1 MPHPLSANPNKY
13 NQPANYTGL
22 IPWPIYLAL
31 QNKFAQYLYESDRD
45 WVRRISASIMK
56 APDQILAK
64 DLMHFSSNDFK
75 SELLSKVKSKD
86 WGAAAVKRDELMD
99 GLNRVATRQ
108 VYSGG
113 DKGVAAKQVGLNP
126 SALAIKGQNA
136 ESRAKSLVDK
146 LIASTNVDTPD
157 NGSVFWNGID
167 ARKLVH
173 YIEKWNKASPGM
185 FGQLE
190 ATTDVR
196 LVDGQFVWNNSP
208 QGKNLQ
214 HYFAGVSEN
223 LGNKARGHMTAAV
236 LWGFRNTS
244 ILTYAELPRILYGMS
259 EALEKGQKPAVTD
272 ISIVIIDAIGS
283 NGNVN
288 IVNNADIL
296 NLPIWQ
302 PAAGTPGYSK
312 HECALTGTKLSN
324 FKNIQGKWT
333 GKPTV
338 PNSQAL
344 RDYLKSR
351 PRHPSAAAVRIVED
365 ARNLVRDSNKF

>member
-1 MPHPLSANPNKY
+1 MPHTLSNNPEKY

-22 IPWPIYLAL
+22 IPWPVYLSL
-31 QNKFAQYLYESDRD
+31 QNNFAQFLYESDRD
-45 WVRRISASIMK
+45 WIRRISTKIMSN
-56 APDQILAK
+56 PDLILAK
-64 DLMHFSSNDFK
+64 SNMKFSSNDFK
-75 SELLSKVKSKD
+75 SELINKVKSKN

-99 GLNRVATRQ
+99 GLNRVAKRQ

-113 DKGVAAKQVGLNP
+113 AKGVAAKQVKLNP
-126 SALAIKGQNA
+126 SPLAFSGPDA
-136 ESRAKSLVDK
+136 ESRAKNLLDK
-146 LIASTNVDTPD
+146 LIASTNVDTPN

-173 YIEKWNKASPGM
+173 YIEKWNKATPGM

-196 LVDGQFVWNNSP
+196 LVDGQFVWDNSAHGNNL
-208 QGKNLQ
+208 K

-223 LGNKARGHMTAAV
+223 LGNRARGHMTAAV

-259 EALEKGQKPAVTD
+259 DALERGVRPSVTD
-272 ISIVIIDAIGS
+272 ISIVVIDALGT
-283 NGNVN
+283 NGEVK
-288 IVNNADIL
+288 IVNNSDIL

-302 PAAGTPGYSK
+302 PAAGTKGYLK
-312 HECALTGTKLSN
+312 NECTLTGTKLSN

-333 GKPTV
+333 GKTTV
-338 PNSQAL
+338 PNSKKL
-344 RDYLKSR
+344 KDYLRSR
-351 PRHPSAAAVRIVED
+351 PNQPSTAAVKILED
-365 ARNLVRDSNKF
+365 ARKLVRESNMF